1 MPNLRLILIAVLA
14 AAIILQSVPTRAE
27 QDPSKAKRELERI
40 ERELRSVKKKASETE
55 RKERSVLDELDRMDR
70 TLSEKRRALRRAQTA
85 LGKVAAAMSET
96 ASDIDET
103 TRLLASKRSDLSDR
117 LRAMYITQKAGGNWA
132 VLLSGGSGSLLK
144 RYKYLS
150 VMSERDKRLIDGYS
164 SSLSDLIAKKQRL
177 EDQKSR
183 YEKLKTVRDAEARR
197 VQSDE
202 HGKKEMLASI
212 RSRKNS
218 YMSMQKELEE
228 SGTRMKEL
236 IRRLEAASRSKPV
249 PDDIPG
255 LSGGLEWP
263 VKGKV
268 ISRFGKQ
275 KHPEY
280 DTYIYKKGIEVQAAL
295 GSDIRAVESAEVV
308 FADWFKGLGLVAI
321 LKHGGDYYSVYA
333 HLADIRVK
341 LGDKVVRGQV
351 IATLGDTGTSTG
363 PSLYFEIRKGAEALD
378 PLKLLR

>member
-1 MPNLRLILIAVLA
+1 MPNLRFIAIAALA
-14 AAIILQSVPTRAE
+14 AAVMLHAIPAHAE
-27 QDPSKAKRELERI
+27 QDPSKAQKELERI
-40 ERELRSVKKKASETE
+40 ERELKSVKKKTSETE

-70 TLSEKRRALRRAQTA
+70 TLAEKRRDLKRAQTA
-85 LGKVAAAMSET
+85 LDKVSAAMAET
-96 ASDIDET
+96 EDDITKT
-103 TRLLASKRSDLSDR
+103 TKLLMSKHSDLSER

-150 VMSERDKRLIDGYS
+150 VMSERDKRLMDGYS
-164 SSLSDLIAKKQRL
+164 GSLSELISKKQRL
-177 EDQKSR
+177 EDQKAR
-183 YEKLKTVRDAEARR
+183 YAKLKTARDEESRR

-202 HGKKEMLASI
+202 LGKKQMLASI

-218 YMSMQKELEE
+218 YISMQQELEQ
-228 SGTRMKEL
+228 SGARMKEL
-236 IRRLEAASRSKPV
+236 IRRLEESARAKPV
-249 PDDIPG
+249 PDNIPG
-255 LSGGLEWP
+255 LTGGLDWP

-280 DTYIYKKGIEVQAAL
+280 DTYIFKKGIEVQAAL
-295 GSDIRAVESAEVV
+295 GSDVHAVAAAEVV

-341 LGDKVVRGQV
+341 LGDKVARGQV
-351 IATLGDTGTSTG
+351 IATLGDSGTSTG
-363 PSLYFEIRKGAEALD
+363 PSLYFEIRKGSEAID
-378 PLKLLR
+378 PLKLLK

>member
-1 MPNLRLILIAVLA
+1 MPNLRLIAIAVLA
-14 AAIILQSVPTRAE
+14 TAVITQSVPARAE
-27 QDPSKAKRELERI
+27 QDPSKAKKELERI

-55 RKERSVLDELDRMDR
+55 RKERSVLGELDRMDR
-70 TLSEKRRALRRAQTA
+70 TLAEKRRSLRRAQTA
-85 LGKVAAAMSET
+85 LDKVSAAMSET
-96 ASDIDET
+96 ESDIDLT
-103 TRLLASKRSDLSDR
+103 TKRLASKRSDLSER

-164 SSLSDLIAKKQRL
+164 GSLSDLITKKQRL

-183 YEKLKTVRDAEARR
+183 YERLKRLRDDEARR

-202 HGKKEMLASI
+202 LDKKRMLTSI
-212 RSRKNS
+212 RNRKSS
-218 YMSMQKELEE
+218 YISMQKELEE
-228 SGTRMKEL
+228 SGARMKEL
-236 IRRLEAASRSKPV
+236 IRRLEEASRSKPV
-249 PDDIPG
+249 PGDIPG
-255 LSGGLEWP
+255 LSDGLEWP
-263 VKGKV
+263 VKGRV

-280 DTYIYKKGIEVQAAL
+280 DTYIFKKGIEVRAAL
-295 GSDIRAVESAEVV
+295 GSDIRAVEAAEVV

-341 LGDKVVRGQV
+341 LGDRVARGQV
-351 IATLGDTGTSTG
+351 IATLGDTGTSSG
-363 PSLYFEIRKGAEALD
+363 PSLYFEIRKGSEALD